1 MINFRLTPQENIKLN
16 SYLKINKDNSS
27 IKTAYSNFLIH
38 QKNSFLSISNIR
50 SAPVL
55 NTIGENIKEGI
66 NQFSFRYSQELADH
80 WNFTSFTTFDKK
92 NKIKMHNFGAKLKY
106 EDECFGLSF
115 LWTRQFTHNP
125 EDPTSNNFA
134 FLFSIKEVMESDL

>member
-1 MINFRLTPQENIKLN
+1 M
-16 SYLKINKDNSS
+16 
-27 IKTAYSNFLIH
+27 IH
-38 QKNSFLSISNIR
+38 QKNSILSVSNIK
-50 SAPVL
+50 SAPVV
-55 NTIGENIKEGI
+55 NISGENEIEGK
-66 NQFSFRYSQELADH
+66 NQFSLRYDQKIADY

-92 NKIKMHNFGAKLKY
+92 IKLKCIILEQKLKY

-134 FLFSIKEVMESDL
+134 FLFSIKEVMESDLLKIILILNVFLLSHFVNHFFFFQQ